1 MCIVTVYRIADV
13 AFDPDACEIT
23 ANGETQHLQPQVRSV
38 LLCLVKHEGEVVP
51 KDLLIEEAWG
61 GRRTSD
67 ESVTRCISLL
77 RQHFAD
83 RGERHLIETIPKSG
97 YRLHAPVS
105 LEMGPAED
113 SHLNHSRHAPSNEA
127 KTAVNLV
134 VTAAVLAVLLSGLVV
149 ASDFFSL
156 N

>member
-1 MCIVTVYRIADV
+1 MTVYRIADV
-13 AFDPDACEIT
+13 AFDPDACEII

-38 LLCLVKHEGEVVP
+38 LLCLVKHKGEVVP
-51 KDLLIEEAWG
+51 KDLLIAEAWG

-97 YRLHAPVS
+97 YRLHASVS
-105 LEMGPAED
+105 MESAAPAQV
-113 SHLNHSRHAPSNEA
+113 HSAELQHAPHDDT

-134 VTAAVLAVLLSGLVV
+134 VTAAVLALLLSGLVV
-149 ASDFFSL
+149 ASDFFTL